1 MMLMVNKKKNK
12 MKFIQYYRAKKNRIK
27 AIVSKHTNTS
37 NDTEWNF
44 SGWMNKWNGKR
55 IYSTIIILEKIKL
68 TTKDTHKETTKHPT
82 TILTIRTLLK
92 WIFFRFFSCSVFTFI
107 VCFTIQAKK
116 KPHWN
121 SMISTTLIFRN
132 FIQHTHISCFC
143 TS

>member
-1 MMLMVNKKKNK
+1 M
-12 MKFIQYYRAKKNRIK
+12 
-27 AIVSKHTNTS
+27 SKHTNTS

-116 KPHWN
+116 NLTGIQWFQHRWY
-121 SMISTTLIFRN
+121 SEISFNTHTYHAFVQANQWHLRYSVKKHSAEYWMTYE
-132 FIQHTHISCFC
+132 QH
-143 TS
+143 